1 MDMKWKQP
9 CNWYCNFYLIKSCVN
24 SLKITPIYMPRMTNF
39 KIMIKLFQNAVK
51 ESKNEQHIK

>member
-9 CNWYCNFYLIKSCVN
+9 CNWYCNFYLIKYCGN

-39 KIMIKLFQNAVK
+39 KIMIKLFQNSVK
-51 ESKNEQHIK
+51 EKK